1 MEQAQF
7 QRFCEIAHQRAG
19 IRLGKGKEALV
30 AVRVGRRVRAL
41 GLADAKAYLAY
52 LEADKTGE
60 ELVSFLDVISTNHT
74 YFYREPE
81 HFDVLAT
88 FIKDA
93 VKGGQRR
100 FRLWCA
106 ASSSGEEPYTIAV
119 TLCEAMGPTKCDVR
133 LLATDI
139 STDVLTKAQN
149 GLYNEE
155 RVSKIPRAIVA
166 KYFEKCR
173 LANGEPGYRASEVLR
188 RMVVFKRLNLSTL
201 PFPMTGP
208 LDVIF
213 CRNVMMY
220 LHDDVRTSLISE
232 CSRLLRNNGLLIL
245 GRCDTAGR
253 GSPELRHS
261 GQSVYIK
268 E

>member
-30 AVRVGRRVRAL
+30 SVRVGRRVRAL
-41 GLADAKAYLAY
+41 GLTNAKEYLAF
-52 LEADKTGE
+52 LESDKTGE

-81 HFDVLAT
+81 HFDVLSA

-93 VKGGQRR
+93 VKAGQRR

-106 ASSSGEEPYTIAV
+106 ASSSGEEPYTIAM
-119 TLCEAMGPTKCDVR
+119 TLQEAIGATTCDIR

-139 STDVLTKAQN
+139 STDVLTKAVN
-149 GLYNEE
+149 GLYDEE
-155 RVSKIPRAIVA
+155 RVAKIPRPLLT
-166 KYFEKCR
+166 KYFEKSR
-173 LANGEPGYRASEVLR
+173 LKNGEPGFRAAESLR
-188 RMVVFKRLNLSTL
+188 RMVVFKRLNLSTP

-220 LHDDVRTSLISE
+220 LHDDVRTNLIAE
-232 CSRLLRNNGLLIL
+232 CSRLLREKGLLIL
-245 GRCDTAGR
+245 GRCDTTGR
-253 GSPELRHS
+253 KSPELHHS
-261 GQSVYIK
+261 GQSVYVK